1 METKTSQAVPQASY
15 KKSRYLIVY
24 LCIMV
29 IAALQFVVAYSGA
42 EGSQLLT
49 EMLALACV
57 EAILAVLFFMHLW
70 VDSRGLLFFVAVFTL
85 FVIFAMQYSWPDC
98 FRQLNGVPWAH

>member
-1 METKTSQAVPQASY
+1 MESAAESRSNKT
-15 KKSRYLIVY
+15 RYLIVY
-24 LCIMV
+24 ACIMV

-42 EGSQLLT
+42 EGGQLLT
-49 EMLALACV
+49 EMFALACV

-70 VDSRGLLFFVAVFTL
+70 VDSRGLLWFVAIFTI
-85 FVIFAMQYSWPDC
+85 FVIFAMQYGWPDC

>member
-1 METKTSQAVPQASY
+1 MV
-15 KKSRYLIVY
+15 VY
-24 LCIMV
+24 VCIMV

-49 EMLALACV
+49 EMFALACV

-70 VDSRGLLFFVAVFTL
+70 VDSRGLLWFVAIFTG
-85 FVIFAMQYSWPDC
+85 FVILAMQYGWPDC
-98 FRQLNGVPWAH
+98 FRLVNGVPWAH